1 MAATIAV
8 GAFSGPVGSAGAG
21 VPAALPTERA
31 QFDEAF
37 SPIVPLVTDRL
48 GIHTGSALTAPKAP
62 AKREPTARRLAGCGG
77 SLYGGGFSTQLA
89 STWTLLAARSAACT
103 SASQTGSYGSG
114 IRFNVSRE
122 TNGQAICRGQ
132 TYGYGSSIWFKTA
145 RGYVWSGGTTNPRWN
160 TRC

>member
-1 MAATIAV
+1 MAATIAA

-37 SPIVPLVTDRL
+37 SPIGPLATDQL
-48 GIHTGSALTAPKAP
+48 GTHTGPSLTSPKVH
-62 AKREPTARRLAGCGG
+62 AKGEPTARRLAGCGG
-77 SLYGGGFSTQLA
+77 TLYGGGFTTQLA

-103 SASQTGSYGSG
+103 SATQTGSYGSG
-114 IRFNVSRE
+114 IRFTVSRE
-122 TNGQAICRGQ
+122 TNGQGICRGR

-160 TRC
+160 ISC